1 MRDSQRSKVYQWER
15 TLPSKELSLD
25 ECKALITKACHYYG
39 KAVPLVNDG
48 RGTNGQSNDSA
59 RSMG

>member
-48 RGTNGQSNDSA
+48 RGTNG
-59 RSMG
+59 